1 VVVKERRCD
10 RLLEALLRGDDGNV
24 QGPTTLLLAAALL
37 LAVTLWRRLLVR
49 RGAHAARE
57 LVSDLATQQ
66 RAFGLYLIARLLH
79 LILPELNYTISHAL
93 QFVALLFGAIGV
105 IRLLETLLFA
115 MRARFQAPPSRIV
128 RSLIAW
134 SSTLVAAAFILRIEY
149 KVDLSSIFATSA
161 LLSVV
166 LGFALQESL
175 GNLFAGLTLNAE
187 QPFEAGEWVSFGK
200 YTGKVVDVGWR
211 STRLITS
218 DEDEVLVP
226 NGLISR
232 EVVVNHM
239 RPQLTDTV
247 ELTVSV
253 DADVSPARAKAV
265 LREAVESCEL
275 TLKAPA
281 PSVQL
286 ASFGDNGVAYRIKFH
301 TEGFHARSRALDQV
315 QEALWYGL
323 RRAAVEMP
331 YPQTTIS
338 FRERAAEAEERRRLE
353 HLAEAEDLLGR
364 VDFVQALSAPARRI
378 LAERA
383 RFVEYGPGQ
392 AVVRQ
397 GDSGDT
403 LYLVARGEV
412 AVRIQVEGVPDR
424 ELARLGRGALFG
436 EMSVLTGEPRSATVV
451 ALCDAALLSVDRDAF
466 DRVLHAEPHLAQALA
481 DTIARRRQALDA
493 ARAQPQAPVAEE
505 AVDLVS
511 RIRSIFGF
519 QKRAVGD

>member
-1 VVVKERRCD
+1 
-10 RLLEALLRGDDGNV
+10 LPGPLPGGDDGIV

-37 LAVTLWRRLLVR
+37 LAVTLWRRVLLR
-49 RGAHAARE
+49 RGYAARE
-57 LVSDLATQQ
+57 LVSDLTTQQ
-66 RAFGLYLIARLLH
+66 RAFGLYLFARLLH
-79 LILPELNYTISHAL
+79 LALPDLNFTISHAL
-93 QFVALLFGAIGV
+93 RFVALLFGAIGV

-149 KVDLSSIFATSA
+149 KVDLSSLFATSA

-166 LGFALQESL
+166 LVFALQESL

-218 DEDEVLVP
+218 DEDEILVP

-239 RPQLTDTV
+239 RPQLTDAV
-247 ELTVSV
+247 ELTVAV
-253 DADVSPARAKAV
+253 DLDVSPARAKAV
-265 LREAVESCEL
+265 LREAVEGCEL
-275 TLKAPA
+275 ALKTPA
-281 PSVQL
+281 PLVQL
-286 ASFGDNGVAYRIKFH
+286 ASFTDNGVAYRIKFH
-301 TEGFHARSRALDQV
+301 TDGFQARSRALDQV

-338 FRERAAEAEERRRLE
+338 FRERAAEAEERRRRE

-364 VDFVQALSAPARRI
+364 VDFVQALSAGARRV
-378 LAERA
+378 LAQRA

-397 GDSGDT
+397 GESGDT

-412 AVRIQVEGVPDR
+412 AVKVQVEDATER

-436 EMSVLTGEPRSATVV
+436 EMSVLTGEPRTATVV
-451 ALCDAALLSVDRDAF
+451 ALGDAALLSVDRDAF
-466 DRVLHAEPHLAQALA
+466 ERVLFAEPHLAQALA
-481 DTIARRRQALDA
+481 ATIARRRQALDA
-493 ARAQPQAPVAEE
+493 ARAQPVAPVAEE
-505 AVDLVS
+505 TIDLVS